1 MIKATDLKL
10 GNWVKADNPEYFN
23 AKYNGSMV
31 CVDID
36 EYQDIYFNENLY
48 SPIPLT
54 PEILKQ
60 AGFEKQRSSDNVL
73 DNYFIGENPITHD
86 WIMSLQW
93 IDGREAPFYKN
104 GYHQIKY
111 LHQLQNLFY
120 SLAGIE
126 LEINLSEPIENNL

>member
-1 MIKATDLKL
+1 MIKANDLRIGSWIDLKNS
-10 GNWVKADNPEYFN
+10 GYIKVDADNIGDVVNNPAIF
-23 AKYNGSMV
+23 
-31 CVDID
+31 D
-36 EYQDIYFNENLY
+36 
-48 SPIPLT
+48 PILLT
-54 PEILKQ
+54 PEILEK

-93 IDGREAPFYKN
+93 IDGRESPFYKN

-120 SLAGIE
+120 SLTGKE
-126 LEINLSEPIENNL
+126 LEINLSEKV